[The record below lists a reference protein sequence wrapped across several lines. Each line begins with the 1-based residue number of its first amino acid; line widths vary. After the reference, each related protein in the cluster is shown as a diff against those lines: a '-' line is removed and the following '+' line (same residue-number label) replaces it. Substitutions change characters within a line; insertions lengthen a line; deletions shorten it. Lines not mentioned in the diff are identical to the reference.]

1 MNLRHL
7 EILEAVARAGT
18 FTGAAQKLFLTQSA
32 VSHAV
37 AELERQ
43 AGAPLFDRMPR
54 GVRLTPCG
62 TLLLE
67 EARGILAA
75 CRELEGRLAGLEE
88 EAPVKLVSSIT
99 IASFPLPEILLRV
112 REILP
117 RLQVQ
122 VRVVSAASAVEIL
135 QSGEADLAL
144 IEGAE
149 PKGIFRSEP
158 FGSYQL
164 WAACAP
170 GFPLPAEPLTP
181 RELCAAPLLLRERG
195 SAIRDTL
202 DSTLFLANQTARP
215 LWESVNSTALIQA
228 AQAGLGITVL
238 PDLLL
243 AEPVAQKRLR
253 VVALDGVDMRNE
265 MLAVRN
271 RNQRPSRGLRVLLD
285 AVGGITA

>member
-67 EARGILAA
+67 EAQGILAA

-99 IASFPLPEILLRV
+99 IASFPLPEILRRV

-117 RLQVQ
+117 GLQVQ
-122 VRVVSAASAVEIL
+122 VRVVSAASAVEI
-135 QSGEADLAL
+135 
-144 IEGAE
+144 
-149 PKGIFRSEP
+149 
-158 FGSYQL
+158 
-164 WAACAP
+164 
-170 GFPLPAEPLTP
+170 
-181 RELCAAPLLLRERG
+181 
-195 SAIRDTL
+195 
-202 DSTLFLANQTARP
+202 
-215 LWESVNSTALIQA
+215 
-228 AQAGLGITVL
+228 
-238 PDLLL
+238 
-243 AEPVAQKRLR
+243 
-253 VVALDGVDMRNE
+253 
-265 MLAVRN
+265 
-271 RNQRPSRGLRVLLD
+271 
-285 AVGGITA
+285 

>member
-99 IASFPLPEILLRV
+99 IASFPLPEILRRV

-117 RLQVQ
+117 GLQVQ

-181 RELCAAPLLLRERG
+181 RELC
-195 SAIRDTL
+195 
-202 DSTLFLANQTARP
+202 TLFLANQTARP

>member
-135 QSGEADLAL
+135 QTW
-144 IEGAE
+144 
-149 PKGIFRSEP
+149 R
-158 FGSYQL
+158 
-164 WAACAP
+164 
-170 GFPLPAEPLTP
+170 
-181 RELCAAPLLLRERG
+181 
-195 SAIRDTL
+195 
-202 DSTLFLANQTARP
+202 
-215 LWESVNSTALIQA
+215 
-228 AQAGLGITVL
+228 
-238 PDLLL
+238 
-243 AEPVAQKRLR
+243 
-253 VVALDGVDMRNE
+253 
-265 MLAVRN
+265 
-271 RNQRPSRGLRVLLD
+271 
-285 AVGGITA
+285 

>member
-1 MNLRHL
+1 MDHINLIHVRGNVMNLRHL

-18 FTGAAQKLFLTQSA
+18 FTGRAQKLVPHPVGGFPRRGGA
-32 VSHAV
+32 RA
-37 AELERQ
+37 
-43 AGAPLFDRMPR
+43 AGGRALFDRMPR

-67 EARGILAA
+67 EAQGILAA

-99 IASFPLPEILLRV
+99 IASFPLPEILRRV

-117 RLQVQ
+117 GLQVQ

-158 FGSYQL
+158 
-164 WAACAP
+164 
-170 GFPLPAEPLTP
+170 
-181 RELCAAPLLLRERG
+181 
-195 SAIRDTL
+195 
-202 DSTLFLANQTARP
+202 
-215 LWESVNSTALIQA
+215 
-228 AQAGLGITVL
+228 
-238 PDLLL
+238 
-243 AEPVAQKRLR
+243 
-253 VVALDGVDMRNE
+253 
-265 MLAVRN
+265 
-271 RNQRPSRGLRVLLD
+271 LRVLPGCGRP
-285 AVGGITA
+285 APPASRCPRSR

>member
-158 FGSYQL
+158 FGSYRL

-228 AQAGLGITVL
+228 RLGITVL

-243 AEPVAQKRLR
+243 AEPVARKRLR

>member
-1 MNLRHL
+1 M
-7 EILEAVARAGT
+7 
-18 FTGAAQKLFLTQSA
+18 
-32 VSHAV
+32 

-99 IASFPLPEILLRV
+99 IASFPLPEILRRV
-112 REILP
+112 REI
-117 RLQVQ
+117 
-122 VRVVSAASAVEIL
+122 
-135 QSGEADLAL
+135 
-144 IEGAE
+144 
-149 PKGIFRSEP
+149 
-158 FGSYQL
+158 
-164 WAACAP
+164 
-170 GFPLPAEPLTP
+170 LPAEPLTP

>member
-88 EAPVKLVSSIT
+88 EAPVQLVSSIT
-99 IASFPLPEILLRV
+99 IASFPLPESELRV
-112 REILP
+112 IE
-117 RLQVQ
+117 
-122 VRVVSAASAVEIL
+122 VV
-135 QSGEADLAL
+135 
-144 IEGAE
+144 
-149 PKGIFRSEP
+149 P
-158 FGSYQL
+158 
-164 WAACAP
+164 
-170 GFPLPAEPLTP
+170 
-181 RELCAAPLLLRERG
+181 
-195 SAIRDTL
+195 
-202 DSTLFLANQTARP
+202 
-215 LWESVNSTALIQA
+215 
-228 AQAGLGITVL
+228 
-238 PDLLL
+238 
-243 AEPVAQKRLR
+243 
-253 VVALDGVDMRNE
+253 
-265 MLAVRN
+265 
-271 RNQRPSRGLRVLLD
+271 
-285 AVGGITA
+285 

>member
-99 IASFPLPEILLRV
+99 IASFPLPEILRQDGLEAFYEIENKVGTDLNRTHTV
-112 REILP
+112 IATGGSMVLYPEAMAHLKKGSTVIWLQTPFSQLENRMPADLYGRGIAVPAGTPLREIYEERCVLYA
-117 RLQVQ
+117 RY
-122 VRVVSAASAVEIL
+122 
-135 QSGEADLAL
+135 ADLIVASQDG
-144 IEGAE
+144 E
-149 PKGIFRSEP
+149 S
-158 FGSYQL
+158 
-164 WAACAP
+164 
-170 GFPLPAEPLTP
+170 
-181 RELCAAPLLLRERG
+181 
-195 SAIRDTL
+195 D
-202 DSTLFLANQTARP
+202 TAR
-215 LWESVNSTALIQA
+215 LVEDVMRTV
-228 AQAGLGITVL
+228 GLE
-238 PDLLL
+238 
-243 AEPVAQKRLR
+243 A
-253 VVALDGVDMRNE
+253 
-265 MLAVRN
+265 
-271 RNQRPSRGLRVLLD
+271 
-285 AVGGITA
+285 

>member
-158 FGSYQL
+158 FGSYRL

-170 GFPLPAEPLTP
+170 GFPL
-181 RELCAAPLLLRERG
+181 RAAPLLLRERG

-243 AEPVAQKRLR
+243 AEPVARKRLR